1 MEYDRKDQVIMKRS
15 GGALGDSWGRVGDAN
30 GKSVSIERPGRNP
43 LGFAIELV
51 VEPAPV
57 DCLVPMGRAAKL
69 QGLDYFGTRRH

>member
-1 MEYDRKDQVIMKRS
+1 
-15 GGALGDSWGRVGDAN
+15 VGDAN